1 MKINPQHELLL
12 SIYSI
17 DYLLRCNV
25 VELTEKNL
33 TLSPVSGKTDMFQ
46 ILDPV
51 VLITSETNDIET
63 TSADVAD
70 IDSRA
75 GCVSLFLRNED
86 VPVERRVF
94 ERYPVSL
101 VISARRKFSSK
112 RLHMLVKNISLYGM
126 MVVSEADLDV
136 EDQIDIDLITDK
148 NMFYFSGM
156 VVWKKAQ
163 INNNFDYGLQLTHY
177 DITTRHLFL
186 DYLTKQKTHFANMI
200 PKAR

>member
-33 TLSPVSGKTDMFQ
+33 KIMPVSGKTDMFQ
-46 ILDPV
+46 LLDPV
-51 VLITSETNDIET
+51 VLITVDINDIKT
-63 TSADVAD
+63 VSADVTD
-70 IDSRA
+70 IDGRA
-75 GCVSLFLRNED
+75 GSVSLFLRNED
-86 VPVERRVF
+86 VPHERRVF

-101 VISARRKFSSK
+101 MISARKKFSSK
-112 RLHMLVKNISLYGM
+112 RLHMLVRNISLYGM
-126 MVVSEADLDV
+126 MVVSEADLEV
-136 EDQIDIDLITDK
+136 EEHIDIDLITEK

-156 VVWKKAQ
+156 VVWKNKLTD
-163 INNNFDYGLQLTHY
+163 NSFEYGLHLTHY
-177 DITTRHLFL
+177 DIATRYMFQ
-186 DYLTKQKTHFANMI
+186 DYLTKQKSNFANMI